1 MGRIRTLRTRTKI
14 SNTAS
19 RKRKKYRRSLLS
31 HHRRRTDFLVCYTGV
46 DFDSIHNQN
55 QNNNNNNNNNNKCSC
70 KSSFQ
75 FNEETKKTTCEIVKN
90 DPSYQYSNICGY
102 TIRNKKNIYDFLN
115 IRVSDIVQKKDYDYD
130 DTNNNNNIDNEN
142 KPLL

>member
-1 MGRIRTLRTRTKI
+1 MGDNNNNNNAATTNNNNNDAT
-14 SNTAS
+14 
-19 RKRKKYRRSLLS
+19 
-31 HHRRRTDFLVCYTGV
+31 
-46 DFDSIHNQN
+46 
-55 QNNNNNNNNNNKCSC
+55 NNNNNNNNNKCSC

-90 DPSYQYSNICGY
+90 DPSYQYSNICGF

-130 DTNNNNNIDNEN
+130 DTTNNNNNIDNNNNNNNNN
-142 KPLL
+142 KIKEQKNLEMP